1 MQSRFSMICLVILM
15 ALVAAANAVWAKD
28 ANVPAP
34 DSAKAP
40 ARTKVAILVFPGVE
54 LLDFAGPGEVFA
66 ACSDYDG
73 KDLFEVYTVGL
84 SKNTVQSMQFLT
96 ITPTFDPSDAP
107 TPDIIVLPGG
117 NVIPVMD
124 DSTMLAWI
132 DRQAN
137 AKCLLLS
144 VCNGA
149 SVLAKLGRLD
159 GLQVTTHHGNMD
171 ILQLLAPK
179 VICLRDRRFIDNG
192 NVITT
197 AGISAGIDGALYV
210 VAKLKGIAAAQRTA
224 TAMEFDYWYGFP
236 SQRIEKPETD
246 TKGVI
251 SQRGRIHQ
259 GREWAVM
266 TLLMKIRNEGVEAAL
281 AQYPKMLASTTGH
294 DKEMIEETMMD
305 ENAWWLLENSRD
317 HEVGLAVLRFITAA
331 YPQSSKAQ
339 QRLGQAYLQT
349 GKKAEARKSLKRAVE
364 IDPANQEAQLALKR
378 SE

>member
-1 MQSRFSMICLVILM
+1 MQSRFSMICLVVSM
-15 ALVAAANAVWAKD
+15 ALVALVKAEESHLASG
-28 ANVPAP
+28 
-34 DSAKAP
+34 DSAQAP

-54 LLDFAGPGEVFA
+54 LLDFAGPGEVFSACYDA
-66 ACSDYDG
+66 AG
-73 KDLFEVYTVGL
+73 KRLFEVYTVGL
-84 SKNTVQSMQFLT
+84 NKQPVKSMEFLT
-96 ITPTFDPSDAP
+96 ITPQFDPSDAP
-107 TPDIIVLPGG
+107 SPDIVVLPGG
-117 NVIPVMD
+117 DVLPVMA
-124 DSTMLAWI
+124 DSALQTWI
-132 DRQAN
+132 TRQAKAN
-137 AKCLLLS
+137 RLMFS

-149 SVLAKLGRLD
+149 SVLGKLGLLD
-159 GLQVTTHHGNMD
+159 GLQVTTHHGNME

-179 VICLRDRRFIDNG
+179 ATCLRDRRFVDNG
-192 NVITT
+192 NIITA

-210 VAKLKGIAAAQRTA
+210 VAKLQGFETAQRTA
-224 TAMEFDYWYGFP
+224 THMEFDYWYGFP
-236 SQRIEKPETD
+236 PQNIEKPVAD
-246 TKGVI
+246 AKGVT

-266 TLLMKIRNEGVEAAL
+266 TLLMKIRKDGVEAAL
-281 AQYPKMLASTTGH
+281 QVYPKMLASTTGH

-317 HEVGLAVLRFITAA
+317 HEVGLAVLRFIAAA